1 LFLDDL
7 HKYVEKNGFE
17 RLLRAFLDSDTIIVA
32 TCRSGI
38 EYKKIEAKIGGG
50 DIDPA
55 MIFGG
60 SGIEL
65 KTIAE
70 EEGKRIA
77 DAVNLPGEKVNFN
90 GTVGSIFLPLREMEI
105 RFGQCE
111 REEKTILRAIKRLF
125 VSGIYK
131 AKQFFPHDWIKIV
144 CRKKYGLEGEV
155 YDWKNWHER
164 LEDKEFVKYP
174 T

>member
-1 LFLDDL
+1 RILFLDDL

-17 RLLRAFLDSDTIIVA
+17 RLLRAFLDRDTLIMA

-77 DAVNLPGEKVNFN
+77 DAVNIPWADVKFNFN
-90 GTVGSIFLPLREMEI
+90 GTVGSILLPLREMEI
-105 RFGQCE
+105 RFDQCE
-111 REEKTILRAIKRLF
+111 REEKTILRAIKLLF
-125 VSGIYK
+125 DSGIYR
-131 AKQFFPHDWIKIV
+131 AKQFFPHDWVKIA
-144 CRKKYGLEGEV
+144 CSNKGLEGED
-155 YDWKNWHER
+155 YEWSNWLER
-164 LEDKEFVKYP
+164 LKEKEFVK
-174 T
+174 